1 MIKFHSICFT
11 SWSSF
16 RNYIAEVLIVIDAGL
31 AVLTLGILEVN
42 FSVVYMNL
50 MDEIYGKAEDRNS
63 W

>member
-1 MIKFHSICFT
+1 
-11 SWSSF
+11 
-16 RNYIAEVLIVIDAGL
+16 VIDAGL